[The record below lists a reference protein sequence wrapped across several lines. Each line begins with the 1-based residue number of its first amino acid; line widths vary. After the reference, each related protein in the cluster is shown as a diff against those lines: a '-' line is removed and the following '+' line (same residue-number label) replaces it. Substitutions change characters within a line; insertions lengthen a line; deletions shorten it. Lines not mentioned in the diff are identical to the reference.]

1 MQATVASEPIVQ
13 PQPPSFAGQGLRTSP
28 PQRIAE
34 MEGSRD
40 SEWLDVECPP
50 YPTATG
56 SACYCD
62 VISATGCR
70 CWALRGGRMTRRYGL
85 TAFLDPG
92 AGRCSKHPGPGRLRR
107 RTFTPEAGA
116 RGTGI
121 QSVENCP
128 GHHISSRHELSLLDS
143 CLCTLCRKSLAWW
156 LPPECGCPPA
166 SPVSR
171 LAPCHRFELAL
182 P

>member
-1 MQATVASEPIVQ
+1 MVASEPIIQ
-13 PQPPSFAGQGLRTSP
+13 PQTPSSAGQGLRTSP
-28 PQRIAE
+28 PQRIVE

-50 YPTATG
+50 YTTATG

-70 CWALRGGRMTRRYGL
+70 CWTLTAGRMTGRYGL
-85 TAFLDPG
+85 TACLDPA
-92 AGRCSKHPGPGRLRR
+92 AGKCSKHPGPGRLRR
-107 RTFTPEAGA
+107 RTFTPRGRGPRSWYPIRRELPGA
-116 RGTGI
+116 
-121 QSVENCP
+121 S
-128 GHHISSRHELSLLDS
+128 HIPPHTSPP
-143 CLCTLCRKSLAWW
+143 CLTPACAHYCSKSLAWW